1 MGDLSPRG
9 ALPPEHPPTTRVAGA
24 KSALPVVLDVA
35 DRLVVAVGGGPV
47 SARRV
52 KAFLDEGAVVRVVSP
67 WLCEDLRDLADAG
80 RIEWVERDYS
90 GPADLDRAW
99 FAHTATGE
107 PSVDRE
113 VAADAEALR
122 IWCVDATD
130 ASGTSASVAARADV
144 STPEGRVTVSA
155 YAAGDPGLA
164 VTVRDGVERALVSG
178 TLDLRRTRTQRQ
190 HDQHDQRGR
199 HGWVALVGGGPGTDG
214 LLTARGHELLA
225 SADVVV
231 VDRLA
236 PRAVVDRLPA
246 SVRVIDVGKT
256 PGHHPVPQSRINDVL
271 VEEAQRGHGVVRLKG
286 GDPYVLGR
294 GGEERAACEAAG
306 VPVEV
311 VPGVT
316 SAVSVPAAAGIPVTH
331 RGVARGFTVVTGHD
345 DVPVLPTGGDHT
357 LVLLMGVTQLARTT
371 ELLAAHGRSPEC
383 PVAVVERGF
392 GPDQRTTVGTVG
404 TIAELARE
412 RGVRSPAV
420 VVVGDV
426 VRLGPDWQQR

>member
-1 MGDLSPRG
+1 
-9 ALPPEHPPTTRVAGA
+9 VAGSGGPTQA
-24 KSALPVVLDVA
+24 GLKSALPVVLDLTG
-35 DRLVVAVGGGPV
+35 RLVVAVGGGPV

-52 KAFLDEGAVVRVVSP
+52 KGFLDEGAVVRVISP
-67 WLCEDLRDLADAG
+67 WLCEDLRDLAVAG
-80 RIEWVERDYS
+80 RVEWAPRDYS
-90 GPADLDRAW
+90 GPADLVGAW

-144 STPEGRVTVSA
+144 STPAGRVTVSA

-178 TLDLRRTRTQRQ
+178 ALDLRRTRARQ
-190 HDQHDQRGR
+190 QHGQHGQPGQGGQ

-256 PGHHPVPQSRINDVL
+256 SGNHPVPQARINDIL
-271 VEEAQRGHGVVRLKG
+271 VEEAQRGLGVVRLKG

-294 GGEERAACEAAG
+294 GGEERDACQAHG
-306 VPVEV
+306 IRVEV

-331 RGVARGFTVVTGHD
+331 RGVARGFTVVTGHED
-345 DVPVLPTGGDHT
+345 IPVLPTGGDHT
-357 LVLLMGVTQLARTT
+357 LVLLMGVTQLARTA
-371 ELLAAHGRSPEC
+371 ELLALHGRSADC
-383 PVAVVERGF
+383 PVAIVERGF
-392 GPDQRTTVGTVG
+392 APDQRTTVGTVA
-404 TIAELARE
+404 TIGELARE
-412 RGVRSPAV
+412 RDVQAPAV

-426 VRLGPDWQQR
+426 VRLGPDWRAGREADEATG

>member
-1 MGDLSPRG
+1 MGDLKP
-9 ALPPEHPPTTRVAGA
+9 
-24 KSALPVVLDVA
+24 ALPVVLDLTG
-35 DRLVVAVGGGPV
+35 RLVVAVGGGPV
-47 SARRV
+47 SARRIR
-52 KAFLDEGAVVRVVSP
+52 AFLDEGAVVRVVSP
-67 WLCEDLRDLADAG
+67 WLCEDLRELALAG
-80 RIEWVERDYS
+80 RVDWLERDYA
-90 GPADLDRAW
+90 GPGDLEGAW

-122 IWCVDATD
+122 VWCVDATD
-130 ASGTSASVAARADV
+130 AAGTTASVAARADV
-144 STPEGRVTVSA
+144 TTPDGRVTVAA

-178 TLDLRRTRTQRQ
+178 TLDLRRTRT
-190 HDQHDQRGR
+190 HGR
-199 HGWVALVGGGPGTDG
+199 RGWVALVGGGPGIDG

-256 PGHHPVPQSRINDVL
+256 PGHHPVPQSRINDLL
-271 VEEAQRGHGVVRLKG
+271 VEEAQRGLGVVRLKG

-294 GGEERAACEAAG
+294 GGEERDACEAHG
-306 VPVEV
+306 IRVEV

-331 RGVARGFTVVTGHD
+331 RGVARGFTVVTGHED
-345 DVPVLPTGGDHT
+345 IPVLPTGGDHT

-371 ELLAAHGRSPEC
+371 ELLALHGRSADC

-392 GPDQRTTVGTVG
+392 APDQRTTVGTVG

-412 RGVRSPAV
+412 RGVRAPAV

>member
-1 MGDLSPRG
+1 MGDLKP
-9 ALPPEHPPTTRVAGA
+9 
-24 KSALPVVLDVA
+24 ALPVVLDLTG
-35 DRLVVAVGGGPV
+35 RLVVAVGGGPV

-52 KAFLDEGAVVRVVSP
+52 RAFLDEGAVVRVVAP
-67 WLCEDLRDLADAG
+67 WLCEDLRDLVAAG
-80 RIEWVERDYS
+80 RVDWLERDYA
-90 GPADLDRAW
+90 GPADLDGAW
-99 FAHTATGE
+99 FVHTATGE

-122 IWCVDATD
+122 LWCVDATD
-130 ASGTSASVAARADV
+130 AVGTTASVAATADV
-144 STPEGRVTVSA
+144 TTPDGRVIEST

-164 VTVRDGVERALVSG
+164 VTVRDGGAQALATG
-178 TLDLRRTRTQRQ
+178 HLDLRRTRT
-190 HDQHDQRGR
+190 HGR
-199 HGWVALVGGGPGTDG
+199 RGWVALVGGGPGADG

-231 VDRLA
+231 LDRLA
-236 PRAVVDRLPA
+236 PRGVVDRLPA

-316 SAVSVPAAAGIPVTH
+316 SAVSVP
-331 RGVARGFTVVTGHD
+331 
-345 DVPVLPTGGDHT
+345 
-357 LVLLMGVTQLARTT
+357 
-371 ELLAAHGRSPEC
+371 
-383 PVAVVERGF
+383 
-392 GPDQRTTVGTVG
+392 
-404 TIAELARE
+404 
-412 RGVRSPAV
+412 
-420 VVVGDV
+420 
-426 VRLGPDWQQR
+426 